1 MATSADYIP
10 LPNVYPL
17 RLSLDMFKKIL
28 NIFTFLS
35 HCILFNISSGL
46 LHLFS
51 RRPSEFDF
59 WPLHPTLFLSF
70 CMELHVWVTS
80 HSRTCWHCFF
90 YGAFL
95 LHCGTVFLWRFLFCT
110 VTPFF
115 SLAQIF
121 SPMEAIFLHRFAGLY
136 NHSRCQQTEGKNNSY
151 TAMVLFDLNMEQP
164 FEGGFRYVIFL
175 IHF

>member
-17 RLSLDMFKKIL
+17 RLSLDMFSHIKKIL

-59 WPLHPTLFLSF
+59 WPGHCTPPFFLSF

-90 YGAFL
+90 MAHFFCTVAPFFCGA
-95 LHCGTVFLWRFLFCT
+95 LFCT

-121 SPMEAIFLHRFAGLY
+121 SPYGGYFFA
-136 NHSRCQQTEGKNNSY
+136 
-151 TAMVLFDLNMEQP
+151 P
-164 FEGGFRYVIFL
+164 FRRPI
-175 IHF
+175 